1 MHCSVCIALDG
12 DAKDTDKNINE
23 NMLGRLRKVKD
34 AAIIFRRNSY
44 FVAFYLVFL
53 ESTLQK

>member
-1 MHCSVCIALDG
+1 MLVCIALDG
-12 DAKDTDKNINE
+12 DAKDTDKNDYE
-23 NMLGRLRKVKD
+23 NMLGLLRKVKD
-34 AAIIFRRNSY
+34 AAIICKRNNY